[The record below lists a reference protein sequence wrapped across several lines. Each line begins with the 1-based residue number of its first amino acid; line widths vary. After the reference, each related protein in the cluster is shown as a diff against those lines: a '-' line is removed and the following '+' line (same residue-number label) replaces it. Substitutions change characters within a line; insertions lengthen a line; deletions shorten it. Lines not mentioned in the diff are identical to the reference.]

1 MEVLNIRTRQP
12 QIGMETQRGKLEM
25 TTPPITL
32 DIDHGAT
39 TVDIH
44 TIAANL
50 EIDQYPS
57 RASYGIL
64 STTDRILQTYQQAK
78 QQANEGIAR
87 RAEEGTQ
94 FLKNPH
100 VSSIIGNREK
110 SKLSE
115 MPTMEVKLCQVAP
128 PTINYTPSQVKF
140 DVNVRPLSLKVN
152 NQPVSINYTRPEVN
166 VYLKQKSDVKMWVSE
181 DKYDIYA

>member
-25 TTPPITL
+25 TTPPVTL
-32 DIDHGAT
+32 DIDNGSA

-44 TIAANL
+44 TIPAEL

-57 RASYGIL
+57 RASYGVL
-64 STTDRILQTYQQAK
+64 STADRILQTYRRAK
-78 QQANEGIAR
+78 QQASEGIAR
-87 RAEEGTQ
+87 RAQEGAQ
-94 FLKNPH
+94 FLNTSDA
-100 VSSIIGNREK
+100 SSVIANREK

-115 MPTMEVKLCQVAP
+115 MPTMKVKLCQVTS
-128 PTINYTPSQVKF
+128 PTIKYTPSEVEMQAQI
-140 DVNVRPLSLKVN
+140 RPVSLKVN
-152 NQPVSINYTRPEVN
+152 NQPVNTNYTRPEVN
-166 VYLKQKSDVKMWVSE
+166 IYLKQKSDVKMWVSE